1 MCIVEAVWV
10 RVSCSSVFITLSSQ
24 RLDSWFLFEHGVEIK
39 DSGGEGFRVDF
50 LIIEEDG
57 IRYSD

>member
-1 MCIVEAVWV
+1 MSVVEAVWI
-10 RVSCSSVFITLSSQ
+10 RVSCSSVFIALFSQ
-24 RLDSWFLFEHGVEIK
+24 RLDLWFLFEHGAEIK
-39 DSGGEGFRVDF
+39 GSRGEGFWVDF

>member
-10 RVSCSSVFITLSSQ
+10 RVSCSSVFIALFYQ
-24 RLDSWFLFEHGVEIK
+24 RLDSWFLFGHGAEIK
-39 DSGGEGFRVDF
+39 VSGGEGFWVDF